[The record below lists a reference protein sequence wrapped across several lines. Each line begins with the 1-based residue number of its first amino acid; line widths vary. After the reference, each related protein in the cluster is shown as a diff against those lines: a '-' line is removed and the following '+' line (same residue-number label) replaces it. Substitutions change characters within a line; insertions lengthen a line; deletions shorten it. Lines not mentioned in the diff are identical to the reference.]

1 MTNLRA
7 SFNEVFSVIA
17 VFSLARLKAGRA
29 SLLCEQNKKWARY
42 PSWTPGP

>member
-7 SFNEVFSVIA
+7 SSNEVFSVIA

-29 SLLCEQNKKWARY
+29 SLLCEQKMAGL
-42 PSWTPGP
+42 PIGQPGP